1 MVHKITIVRVRKS
14 TDPNINEKLQWIGNS
29 LGLFSARDKNKSCF
43 RIFIVLLRM
52 AKSADVISSDDIATK
67 LDLSRGTVV
76 HHLNL
81 LMDSGIVVRERGGY
95 ILRASDLEG
104 VVDLIRQDI
113 DSTLNRL
120 TLMAKEVDE
129 RL

>member
-1 MVHKITIVRVRKS
+1 MTQRITIVRVRKS
-14 TDPNINEKLQWIGNS
+14 TDHNINQKLQWIGNS
-29 LGLFSARDKNKSCF
+29 LGLFSQRDKNKSCF

-52 AKSADVISSDDIATK
+52 AKTADTISSDEIANR

-81 LMDSGIVVRERGGY
+81 LMDSGIVIREKGGY

-104 VVDLIRQDI
+104 VVELIRQDI
-113 DSTLNRL
+113 NSTITRL
-120 TLMAKEVDE
+120 SEMAKEVDQ